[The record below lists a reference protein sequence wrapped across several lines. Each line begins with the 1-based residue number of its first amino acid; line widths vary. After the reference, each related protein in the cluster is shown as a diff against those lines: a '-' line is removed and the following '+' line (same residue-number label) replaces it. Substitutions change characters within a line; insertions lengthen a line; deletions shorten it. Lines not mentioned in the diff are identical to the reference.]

1 MLKLGNLFQRQL
13 LGSGTSS
20 AVLQV
25 NSDLLIL
32 LCRLHWF
39 LEQQRAD
46 FKTLVMM
53 VRCILGNVY
62 LLSLIYF

>member
-1 MLKLGNLFQRQL
+1 MLKLANLFQRQL

-20 AVLQV
+20 AELQV

-32 LCRLHWF
+32 LFRLLWF

-46 FKTLVMM
+46 FKNLVMM

-62 LLSLIYF
+62 LLSLI